1 MTCLEL
7 VKGPGSKEPW
17 GTRHAYIKALGE
29 TVHNK
34 DLLTRVWNQLHVSPP
49 LVVTREEID
58 RMVTIIDESLTEVE
72 SRFAGEIETAA

>member
-7 VKGPGSKEPW
+7 VKGPDSKEAW
-17 GTRHAYIKALGE
+17 GTRHPFIKTLGE
-29 TVHNK
+29 SVHNK
-34 DLLTRVWNQLHVSPP
+34 GVLTRVWNQLHVCPP

-72 SRFAGEIETAA
+72 AQFAQEIEAA